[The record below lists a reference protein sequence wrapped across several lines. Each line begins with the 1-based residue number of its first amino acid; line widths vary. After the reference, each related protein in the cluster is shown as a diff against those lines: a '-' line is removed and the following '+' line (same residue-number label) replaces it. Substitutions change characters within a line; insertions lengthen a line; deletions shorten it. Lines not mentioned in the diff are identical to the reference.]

1 MIWAFSCIDGGNFM
15 NFWSNILIIGIAIM
29 SRVLIFVGLVFSML
43 YVLSLGS
50 GIGKRQ
56 ILIVSIKIVLVLI
69 ILVALSS
76 CFR

>member
-1 MIWAFSCIDGGNFM
+1 M